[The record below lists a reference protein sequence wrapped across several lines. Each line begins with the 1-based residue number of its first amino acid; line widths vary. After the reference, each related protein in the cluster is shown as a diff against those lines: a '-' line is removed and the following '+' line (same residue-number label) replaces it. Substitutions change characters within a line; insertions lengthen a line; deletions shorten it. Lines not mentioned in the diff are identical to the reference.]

1 MNLTP
6 RAKFQADKTQS
17 RAHQDLVTNE
27 GFRNA
32 CQAALLEQILGMPS
46 VTDPI
51 EQAAAYNRIM
61 GATEYLRHLLSIA
74 EQTPPPKEKLPQNLN
89 YATH

>member
-6 RAKFQADKTQS
+6 RAKFQANVAQA
-17 RAHQDLVTNE
+17 RVHQDLVTNE

-32 CQAALLEQILGMPS
+32 CEAALLEQILGMPS
-46 VTDPI
+46 VTDPT

-61 GATEYLRHLLSIA
+61 GATEYIRHLLSIA
-74 EQTPPPKEKLPQNLN
+74 EQTPPPKEQLPHNLN
-89 YATH
+89 YQTR